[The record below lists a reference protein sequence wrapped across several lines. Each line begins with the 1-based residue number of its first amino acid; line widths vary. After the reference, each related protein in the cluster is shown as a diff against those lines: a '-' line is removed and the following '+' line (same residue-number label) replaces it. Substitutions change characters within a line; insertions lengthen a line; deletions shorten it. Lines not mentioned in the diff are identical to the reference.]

1 MGAPSVERLAS
12 SLSAMLP
19 RCNNAAWP
27 DPGCEAVDSLH
38 LSDASWRVENDYS
51 NPPPPPLPPRA
62 GGSCGPRAE
71 ASAERSRSHRRG
83 APMGGQGVA
92 LTKMAVAERM
102 VPPSPEL
109 FKPGRRA
116 GRGILGAPRWSVNIF
131 QELFRPGCT
140 CAVAP

>member
-1 MGAPSVERLAS
+1 
-12 SLSAMLP
+12 
-19 RCNNAAWP
+19 
-27 DPGCEAVDSLH
+27 
-38 LSDASWRVENDYS
+38 
-51 NPPPPPLPPRA
+51 
-62 GGSCGPRAE
+62 
-71 ASAERSRSHRRG
+71 
-83 APMGGQGVA
+83 MGGQGVA

-140 CAVAP
+140 CAVAPRMYPLGAAVSTIARYIAWHGQGKSMQTYMSDINDFYRDHGVEHVAWGEISIAKTRKGLAAS